1 MRRKKLHEAR
11 LATVDSYLLNVEA
24 ALAGID
30 DARGAASVAAALR
43 TGADALK
50 VLRASAPLAEVEAI
64 LADSRAAAEYERAM
78 ESLLGD
84 AGTGLDASQEASA
97 ERELEALVEEEEERE
112 AREDVGRLPAAPRRE
127 AEREKEG
134 EEALPSAPTGVAVVV
149 GGGGKEKEEG
159 GTEEEAPA
167 ARQKERVPVLAA

>member
-1 MRRKKLHEAR
+1 
-11 LATVDSYLLNVEA
+11 
-24 ALAGID
+24 
-30 DARGAASVAAALR
+30 
-43 TGADALK
+43 
-50 VLRASAPLAEVEAI
+50 LAEVEAI

-97 ERELEALVEEEEERE
+97 ERELEALVEEEERE